1 LTLLGYNPNTFTEI
15 LMDYFLATD
24 GHTLSIIGNGNTLA
38 VTLKKH
44 WLSKGVTRTQA
55 ALALIEFL
63 SGVEFDRDQKS
74 WRKLR
79 RTVNREPDVAAI
91 LFNDPPTQDPIV
103 HQKFFSLDNAAVE
116 MWLREV
122 FGVYRVHL
130 PPYVASLQQDWE
142 CWTTERWSNTVISK
156 SPKAQA
162 AAAASVHQLIGAM
175 VAEKA
180 EAKARQLQ
188 EEATATLNAMVQQAQ
203 QAAWA
208 DQAQAGTAN
217 QVWSNIGRPSSG
229 PVLAPTYNRHYD
241 QG

>member
-1 LTLLGYNPNTFTEI
+1 
-15 LMDYFLATD
+15 MDYFLATD
-24 GHTLSIIGNGNTLA
+24 GRTLNVIGSGNALTI
-38 VTLKKH
+38 TLKKH
-44 WLSKGVTRTQA
+44 WFSKGVTRTQA

-79 RTVNREPDVAAI
+79 RVVNREPEVAAI
-91 LFNDPPTQDPIV
+91 LFNDPPTADPII
-103 HQKFFSLDNAAVE
+103 HQKFFSLDSAAVE

-122 FGVYRVHL
+122 FGLYRSNL

-142 CWTTERWSNTVISK
+142 CWTAERWGNTTIAK
-156 SPKAQA
+156 SPKTQA
-162 AAAASVHQLIGAM
+162 AAAAGVHELIGTM

-203 QAAWA
+203 QAVWA
-208 DQAQAGTAN
+208 EQAQADMAP
-217 QVWSNIGRPSSG
+217 QVWSDSRRSSTG
-229 PVLAPTYNRHYD
+229 PVLAPAFDRLYD
-241 QG
+241 QR

>member
-1 LTLLGYNPNTFTEI
+1 
-15 LMDYFLATD
+15 MDYFLATD
-24 GHTLSIIGNGNTLA
+24 GHTLSIISNGNTLTI
-38 VTLKKH
+38 TLKKH

-79 RTVNREPDVAAI
+79 RTVNREPDIAAV
-91 LFNDPPTQDPIV
+91 LFNDPPMQNPIV
-103 HQKFFSLDNAAVE
+103 HQKFFSLDSAAVE
-116 MWLREV
+116 MWLRDV
-122 FGVYRVHL
+122 FGLYRSHL

-142 CWTTERWSNTVISK
+142 CWTTERWGNTAVAK
-156 SPKAQA
+156 SPKIQV

-203 QAAWA
+203 QAVRAE
-208 DQAQAGTAN
+208 QAQADAAS
-217 QVWSNIGRPSSG
+217 QVWSNVGRPSTG
-229 PVLAPTYNRHYD
+229 PVLAPAYNRLYD
-241 QG
+241 QK